1 MPVSGVAVA
10 IIRFPNKPPDQRDSE
25 PRSET
30 EQGSPPGEKAQRPL
44 YIMGTHVHLYIR
56 GDWGQGPVQVLWPLW
71 SHKE

>member
-1 MPVSGVAVA
+1 MHEVGVPISGVAVA

-30 EQGSPPGEKAQRPL
+30 EQGSPPGKKAQGP
-44 YIMGTHVHLYIR
+44 HVHLYIR